1 MTVTEMTDTLHAP
14 TPGEHTICDTLWTSW
29 SSSTE
34 VTAESMVSEATVAKA
49 MGAGTGVVGGGWLV
63 ALVVDGWLVALVLL
77 VELGFTTTIEVELG
91 FTTIEVE
98 LGLTLAEVTPTSD
111 VTAMALH
118 GLSPQFA
125 APLKHCPVGGV
136 GHSSHLPREEEA
148 THCGMSTS

>member
-1 MTVTEMTDTLHAP
+1 
-14 TPGEHTICDTLWTSW
+14 
-29 SSSTE
+29 
-34 VTAESMVSEATVAKA
+34 MVSEATVAKA

-98 LGLTLAEVTPTSD
+98 LGFTTIEVELGLTLAEVTPTSD

-136 GHSSHLPREEEA
+136 GHSSHLPRAVEEEA